1 MSSLCWKRKRRC
13 LFLFDCLLRVNTP
26 LTVFFFHNV
35 YLFIFSSMAHILST
49 VYQARSL
56 VLCVRVCVCVSMHF
70 PCTFPLKS
78 IQRILGIRT
87 NHQGGH
93 FLCWNENKTDRMF
106 SFTLL
111 LKHGDLID
119 IRKYFP
125 LIFVEGQTSLIY
137 FRHFLL
143 RDVWLLLVVKGPSHV
158 ILISSPVSFKPSG
171 R

>member
-1 MSSLCWKRKRRC
+1 MLKAEE
-13 LFLFDCLLRVNTP
+13 
-26 LTVFFFHNV
+26 TVSFFVWLSASCKYTLNCFFFPQR
-35 YLFIFSSMAHILST
+35 LFIFSSMAHILST

-56 VLCVRVCVCVSMHF
+56 VLCVSVSMHF
-70 PCTFPLKS
+70 PCSLPLKS

-93 FLCWNENKTDRMF
+93 FLCWNENKTGWMF

-119 IRKYFP
+119 IRKYFL

>member
-13 LFLFDCLLRVNTP
+13 LFLFDCLPRVNTP
-26 LTVFFFHNV
+26 LTVFFFTT
-35 YLFIFSSMAHILST
+35 FIYFFFDGSYFVHCLSSSITSF
-49 VYQARSL
+49 
-56 VLCVRVCVCVSMHF
+56 VCVCASMHF
-70 PCTFPLKS
+70 PCSFPLKS

-125 LIFVEGQTSLIY
+125 LIFLEGQTSLIY